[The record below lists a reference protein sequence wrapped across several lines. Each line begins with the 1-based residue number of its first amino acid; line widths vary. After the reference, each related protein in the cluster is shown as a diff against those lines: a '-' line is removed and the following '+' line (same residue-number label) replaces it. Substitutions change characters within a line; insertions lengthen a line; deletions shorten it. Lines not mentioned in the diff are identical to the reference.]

1 MVTVHILKMAK
12 TVFKN
17 GGNYICKIAG
27 TNWIVLCAGPSVHT
41 DPAGKEQPGSGC
53 WGPAQHQG
61 EGREQQEP
69 GFHQYRV
76 RSEKF
81 LYLTS

>member
-1 MVTVHILKMAK
+1 M
-12 TVFKN
+12 
-17 GGNYICKIAG
+17 
-27 TNWIVLCAGPSVHT
+27 CAGPSVHT
-41 DPAGKEQPGSGC
+41 DPAGEEQSGSGC

-69 GFHQYRV
+69 SFHQYRV